1 MKKRLDA
8 GVGTKVFDVHTHA
21 FPDKVAAAAIPK
33 LEAAGRWFQP
43 KATYDGT
50 IRGLL
55 ASMDRAGIRRAIV
68 CSIATRPE
76 QVRKIT
82 DWSISIAAERIVP
95 FASIHPDFSD
105 PESEIERIVAAGLK
119 GLKFHPQYTDTP
131 LDDPRVLRIA
141 RIAAG
146 AGLAM
151 VVHAGYDLAFEKDD
165 LASPRRVLRL
175 HEAVPGLRM
184 AAAHLGGWER
194 WPEVLE
200 HIAGRPVYLET
211 SFAVHRCP
219 PDILERI
226 LRKHPPEY
234 LLFGTDAPWTDQA
247 EELERFL
254 ALPLPDDLKR
264 RILWDN
270 ALRFLD
276 LSEAR

>member
-1 MKKRLDA
+1 MGARA
-8 GVGTKVFDVHTHA
+8 GTATRMKVFDVHTHA
-21 FPDKVAAAAIPK
+21 FPDKVAAAAVPR

-43 KATYDGT
+43 RATYDGT
-50 IRGLL
+50 LGGLL
-55 ASMDRAGIRRAIV
+55 ASMDRAGIHRAIL

-82 DWSISIAAERIVP
+82 DWSISIASERIVP
-95 FASIHPDFSD
+95 FASIHPDF
-105 PESEIERIVAAGLK
+105 PEPEAEIERIAAAGLK

-141 RIAAG
+141 RAAAG
-146 AGLAM
+146 ADLAM
-151 VVHAGYDLAFEKDD
+151 MFHAGYDLAFEKDD
-165 LASPRRVLRL
+165 RASPRRVLRL

-200 HIAGRPVYLET
+200 RLAGRPIYLET
-211 SFAVHRCP
+211 SFALRRCP
-219 PDILERI
+219 PPILERI
-226 LRKHPPEY
+226 LQKHPPEY
-234 LLFGTDAPWTDQA
+234 LLFGTDAPWTDQK
-247 EELERFL
+247 EELEMFL
-254 ALPLPDDLKR
+254 ALPFPDDLKR
-264 RILWDN
+264 HILWDN